1 MTKQLFLF
9 LFIFTSFSVFG
20 QRFKILSGDL
30 KNLKDI
36 TEYNCTFDYKDMEVN
51 GFESEEAFLK
61 DKIEKRKNYDDGKD
75 LKGKAAAFEKDW
87 FEDRKNKYEPG
98 FIAYFN
104 EQLED
109 KNIKA
114 GTNPE
119 AKYTLN
125 VKTTWIYPGYEV
137 ANVEPAKISAT
148 ITIYE
153 TANPSNVLLVIA
165 FDKSIGVVKD
175 YRVQGDRIKGAYE
188 KLAKNLTLQMKRFL

>member
-1 MTKQLFLF
+1 MKKQLFLF
-9 LFIFTSFSVFG
+9 LFLFTSFSVFS
-20 QRFKILSGDL
+20 QRYKILSGDL

-51 GFESEEAFLK
+51 GYDSEEAFLK
-61 DKIEKRKNYDDGKD
+61 DKIEKRKKYDDGKD

-137 ANVEPAKISAT
+137 ASVEAAYMKPLI
-148 ITIYE
+148 
-153 TANPSNVLLVIA
+153 LLM
-165 FDKSIGVVKD
+165 
-175 YRVQGDRIKGAYE
+175 YC
-188 KLAKNLTLQMKRFL
+188 

>member
-1 MTKQLFLF
+1 MKKQLILS
-9 LFIFTSFSVFG
+9 LLIITSFNVFG

-51 GFESEEAFLK
+51 GYESEEAFLK
-61 DKIEKRKNYDDGKD
+61 DKIEKRKKYDDGKD
-75 LKGKAAAFEKDW
+75 LKGKAASFEKDW

-98 FIAYFN
+98 FINYFN
-104 EQLED
+104 ELLED

-119 AKYTLN
+119 AKYTIN

-137 ANVEPAKISAT
+137 ASVEPAKISA
-148 ITIYE
+148 IISIYE
-153 TANPSNVLLVIA
+153 TVNPSNVALVIE

-175 YRVQGDRIKGAYE
+175 YRAQGDRIKGAYE

>member
-1 MTKQLFLF
+1 MKTHTLLF

-20 QRFKILSGDL
+20 QRYKILSGDL
-30 KNLKDI
+30 KNLKEI

-51 GFESEEAFLK
+51 GYESEEAFLK
-61 DKIEKRKNYDDGKD
+61 DKIEKRKKYDNGQD
-75 LKGKAAAFEKDW
+75 LKGKAVAFEKDW

-98 FIAYFN
+98 FINYFN

-109 KNIKA
+109 KNVKA
-114 GTNPE
+114 VTNPE

-188 KLAKNLTLQMKRFL
+188 KLAKNLTLQMKRVL